1 MDATRSADASKGN
14 GEAFRGARGW
24 GVSDRGDTMS
34 RTRTKPLKTGR
45 TEAQVTAAVLDA
57 AKLFGLELE
66 RRNVMVAFNPS
77 GQRVR
82 CGTPGEPDYQ
92 TTIPAG
98 PNRGRTL
105 GVEIKHSEFDPTR
118 LRGVKADHF
127 GCQLDRMRALNA
139 AGGLSFWV
147 RDGADAARA
156 FRRVATA
163 PGLRVEIDVQGFCVL
178 EWNDGSMEDDT

>member
-1 MDATRSADASKGN
+1 MD
-14 GEAFRGARGW
+14 
-24 GVSDRGDTMS
+24 
-34 RTRTKPLKTGR
+34 L
-45 TEAQVTAAVLDA
+45 
-57 AKLFGLELE
+57 
-66 RRNVMVAFNPS
+66 PS

-82 CGTPGEPDYQ
+82 CGTPGEPDY
-92 TTIPAG
+92 TCTVSIG

-127 GCQLDRMRALNA
+127 GRQLDRMRALNA
-139 AGGLSFWV
+139 AGGLSVWV

-163 PGLRVEIDVQGFCVL
+163 PGLRVEIDAIGVCEFV
-178 EWNDGSMEDDT
+178 WDD